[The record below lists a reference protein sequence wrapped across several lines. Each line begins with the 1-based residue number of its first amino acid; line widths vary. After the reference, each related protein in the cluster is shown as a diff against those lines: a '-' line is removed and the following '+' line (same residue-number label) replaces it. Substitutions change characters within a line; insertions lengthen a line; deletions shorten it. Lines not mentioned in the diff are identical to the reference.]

1 LEEILCV
8 LVHKRREHC
17 EPHRPGEFMEKE
29 QSGKD
34 FKGWEEFRGIWRER
48 MSISETVRKST
59 KIEKCKCTEGSE

>member
-1 LEEILCV
+1 
-8 LVHKRREHC
+8 
-17 EPHRPGEFMEKE
+17 MEKE

>member
-1 LEEILCV
+1 
-8 LVHKRREHC
+8 
-17 EPHRPGEFMEKE
+17 MEKE

-59 KIEKCKCTEGSE
+59 KIPQGPSMLLQMAKISSFL